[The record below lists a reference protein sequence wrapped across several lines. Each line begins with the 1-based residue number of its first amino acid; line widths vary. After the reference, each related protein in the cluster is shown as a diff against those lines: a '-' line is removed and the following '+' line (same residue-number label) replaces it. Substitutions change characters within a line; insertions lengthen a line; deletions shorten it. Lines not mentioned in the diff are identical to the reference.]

1 MKKHDRDLLAE
12 EGEALRKELRERT
25 KGMTNFED
33 RLLETLRADIDLC
46 RRDID
51 HIGARLNKLERPA
64 VTTRDLLDEQ
74 DQAEQLGA
82 FREREA
88 IVKWL
93 RDRSAPLRTGHPI
106 FQICA
111 DEVEMNANMIEKGEH
126 TPNLTKQAVVVRKI
140 DPTKPKVSYRNPL
153 TLKLCSEDYSK
164 GFAAATEAIVKY
176 LIARGEWDSTTGNCL
191 HCKGVG
197 FVDYDSQ
204 GIDQLCCECHVDL
217 GELIT
222 SVEKGEHLK

>member
-1 MKKHDRDLLAE
+1 MT
-12 EGEALRKELRERT
+12 ER
-25 KGMTNFED
+25 D
-33 RLLETLRADIDLC
+33 RLPETLRADIDLC

-51 HIGARLNKLERPA
+51 HIGERLSKLERPATYTPEETFSRAVRGEHEAIVEYLMSEEDAVTPPVPDKLERPAA

-88 IVKWL
+88 IVK
-93 RDRSAPLRTGHPI
+93 
-106 FQICA
+106 
-111 DEVEMNANMIEKGEH
+111 
-126 TPNLTKQAVVVRKI
+126 
-140 DPTKPKVSYRNPL
+140 
-153 TLKLCSEDYSK
+153 
-164 GFAAATEAIVKY
+164 Y

-191 HCKGVG
+191 YCNGVG

-222 SVEKGEHLK
+222 SVEKGEHLKHEQILARKDKP

>member
-1 MKKHDRDLLAE
+1 MAQEGYTMKKHDRDLLAE

-25 KGMTNFED
+25 PVPD
-33 RLLETLRADIDLC
+33 
-46 RRDID
+46 
-51 HIGARLNKLERPA
+51 KLERPAAA

-88 IVKWL
+88 IVK
-93 RDRSAPLRTGHPI
+93 
-106 FQICA
+106 
-111 DEVEMNANMIEKGEH
+111 
-126 TPNLTKQAVVVRKI
+126 
-140 DPTKPKVSYRNPL
+140 
-153 TLKLCSEDYSK
+153 
-164 GFAAATEAIVKY
+164 Y

-191 HCKGVG
+191 YCNGVG

-204 GIDQLCCECHVDL
+204 GIDQLCYECHVDL

-222 SVEKGEHLK
+222 EIEKGEHLK

>member
-33 RLLETLRADIDLC
+33 RLPETLRADIDLC

-51 HIGARLNKLERPA
+51 HIGERLNKLERPATYTPEETFSRAVRGEHEAIVEYLMSEEDAVTPPVPDKLERPAA

-93 RDRSAPLRTGHPI
+93 RDGDRSCDCCGLTREVNPI
-106 FQICA
+106 
-111 DEVEMNANMIEKGEH
+111 EGS
-126 TPNLTKQAVVVRKI
+126 PI
-140 DPTKPKVSYRNPL
+140 D
-153 TLKLCSEDYSK
+153 
-164 GFAAATEAIVKY
+164 F
-176 LIARGEWDSTTGNCL
+176 
-191 HCKGVG
+191 
-197 FVDYDSQ
+197 
-204 GIDQLCCECHVDL
+204 DQLCPECHFTKRHIAKSIED
-217 GELIT
+217 GD
-222 SVEKGEHLK
+222 HL